1 MEKLVAIP
9 TIGLSGLVLEGKK
22 GLVGSILFEGASM
35 SISRSPK
42 RLLGGEFG
50 RVISILTG

>member
-9 TIGLSGLVLEGKK
+9 TIGSGLVLEGKK
-22 GLVGSILFEGASM
+22 GSILFEGASM

-42 RLLGGEFG
+42 RLLVGEFG

>member
-1 MEKLVAIP
+1 MEKLVAIS
-9 TIGLSGLVLEGKK
+9 TIGSGLVLEGKK

-42 RLLGGEFG
+42 RLLVGEFG

>member
-9 TIGLSGLVLEGKK
+9 TIGLGLVLEGKK

-42 RLLGGEFG
+42 RLLVGEFG